1 MNIPVE
7 RLHLLALNAGCC
19 YHNGDWNWTNVRSPF
34 LRLYYVT
41 ESTAEVELPSGRF
54 RLTPHH
60 LYMIPAYTVHNC
72 FCNSH
77 FVHYYIHI
85 FEDIQNEP
93 AILEDLEMPVEVE
106 AQPGDLELIKRLCD
120 INPELKIP
128 ASNPNTYD
136 NHQTLVDNYLKNQQS
151 AFHKKV
157 ESHGIMIILLSRFLR
172 LASAKSEVKDN
183 RIQQTLTYIRKNIGQ
198 TIDFDHLAS
207 MACMSK
213 GHFFRTFREHTGE
226 TPNQFVT
233 KRKLELAELA
243 LVTTNK
249 PIKNIATSLGYEDYS
264 YFIRAFRKNVG
275 VTPQQYRENHFK

>member
-1 MNIPVE
+1 MSFFVSLQKFSQINKKMNIPVE

-41 ESTAEVELPSGRF
+41 EGTAEVELPSGRF

-157 ESHGIMIILLSRFLR
+157 ESHGIMIILL
-172 LASAKSEVKDN
+172 
-183 RIQQTLTYIRKNIGQ
+183 

-249 PIKNIATSLGYEDYS
+249 PIKNIATSLGYDDYS